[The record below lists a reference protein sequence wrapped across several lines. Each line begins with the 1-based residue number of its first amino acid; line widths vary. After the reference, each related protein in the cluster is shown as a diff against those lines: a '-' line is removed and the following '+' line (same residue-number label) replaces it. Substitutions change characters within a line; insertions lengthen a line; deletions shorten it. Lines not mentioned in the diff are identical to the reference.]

1 MSYQTYTT
9 EALVCG
15 TWNKNTSDKSYLLFT
30 KDAGMLYADARSVRE
45 EKSKQRYSL
54 QDFSHV
60 KISLVKGKAGWKIGS
75 VESQCNHYAVAYDKA
90 ARGSVVNVYRFVRRF
105 YKGEEAWPDLFLYLK
120 DTLNTLV
127 GDVKD
132 RDFKELLVQLKVLAV
147 LGYVDTARVATEF
160 LPEDIR
166 MAKRPNDAILK
177 KLEALIKHAT
187 DSSQL

>member
-1 MSYQTYTT
+1 M
-9 EALVCG
+9 
-15 TWNKNTSDKSYLLFT
+15 
-30 KDAGMLYADARSVRE
+30 
-45 EKSKQRYSL
+45 
-54 QDFSHV
+54 
-60 KISLVKGKAGWKIGS
+60 
-75 VESQCNHYAVAYDKA
+75 
-90 ARGSVVNVYRFVRRF
+90 
-105 YKGEEAWPDLFLYLK
+105 
-120 DTLNTLV
+120 